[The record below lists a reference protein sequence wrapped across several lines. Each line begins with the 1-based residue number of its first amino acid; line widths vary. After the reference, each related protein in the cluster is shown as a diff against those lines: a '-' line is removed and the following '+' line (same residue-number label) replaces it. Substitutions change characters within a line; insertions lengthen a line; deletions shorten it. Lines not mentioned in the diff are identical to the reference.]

1 MTLSSIEMNSEARSR
16 KLAGADCTTPIRI
29 LVADDHLVYRIGIR
43 SLIGSEPG
51 FEVVGEASDGY
62 EAIELYRQLKPDVL
76 LLDLRMPQ
84 KSGIEVV
91 QSIRKEFT
99 KAAILIVTSYQ
110 TEEEI
115 FQVLQ
120 AGALGYILK
129 DMGREMLIEAIRS
142 VRAGNRWV
150 SSTIA
155 QQFADRSERQQL
167 TAREMEV
174 LRLLARGLTN
184 REIASVFNISASTV
198 KNHVNSLMTK
208 LEVADRTEAVSFC
221 LSRGI
226 VSPEDI

>member
-1 MTLSSIEMNSEARSR
+1 MRTISGQPGTKSIR
-16 KLAGADCTTPIRI
+16 T

-43 SLIGSEPG
+43 NLLDSESG
-51 FEVVGEASDGY
+51 FEVVGEASDGAQ
-62 EAIELYRQLKPDVL
+62 AIQLYRKLRPDVL

-91 QSIRKEFT
+91 QAIRKEFSD
-99 KAAILIVTSYQ
+99 ARILIVTSYQ

-115 FQVLQ
+115 FQVLK
-120 AGALGYILK
+120 AGALGYIVK
-129 DMGREMLIEAIRS
+129 DAGRETLVEAICS
-142 VRAGNRWV
+142 VHAGKRWV
-150 SSTIA
+150 SPAIER
-155 QQFADRSERQQL
+155 QFNDRTLRQQL

-184 REIASVFNISASTV
+184 REIANVFAISESTV
-198 KNHVNSLMTK
+198 KNHVNNLLAK

-226 VSPEDI
+226 VRPEDL

>member
-1 MTLSSIEMNSEARSR
+1 MTQKAANNPGARS
-16 KLAGADCTTPIRI
+16 ADAPSASKPIRI

-43 SLIGSEPG
+43 SLLESEPG
-51 FEVVGEASDGY
+51 FEVAGEASDGKD
-62 EAIELYRQLKPDVL
+62 AVELYRKLRPDVL

-91 QSIRKEFT
+91 QAVRKEFRD
-99 KAAILIVTSYQ
+99 ARILIVTSYQ

-129 DMGREMLIEAIRS
+129 DMGREMLIEAIAS
-142 VRAGNRWV
+142 VCAGVRWV
-150 SSTIA
+150 SPAI
-155 QQFADRSERQQL
+155 QRQFTDRVLRQQL

-184 REIASVFNISASTV
+184 REIANVFSISASTV
-198 KNHVNSLMTK
+198 KNHVNSLLTK
-208 LEVADRTEAVSFC
+208 LEVADRTEAVSLC
-221 LSRGI
+221 LARGL
-226 VSPEDI
+226 VSLEDI